1 MNIEID
7 SNTRR
12 LIEFQLTARKVDL
25 ERKIKNIKGKDWRK
39 FYEHDLAQTVKILK
53 ELKVAKKKA
62 LQELVKK

>member
-25 ERKIKNIKGKDWRK
+25 ERKIKDTKGKVWRK
-39 FYEHDLAQTVKILK
+39 FYEDDLAQTVKIIT
-53 ELKVAKKKA
+53 ELKQAKKKA
-62 LQELVKK
+62 WQELIKK